1 MVALELYYICTCL
14 FTHKFC
20 VYIFM
25 MTILQTYRIWQ
36 EGRLFYRQGIENTLF
51 TCISEL
57 CIFSKLLFKL
67 CDTENASV
75 LLLSK
80 LPQTIHVLYIM
91 CDKLIPKVIVVQ

>member
-1 MVALELYYICTCL
+1 
-14 FTHKFC
+14 
-20 VYIFM
+20 M
-25 MTILQTYRIWQ
+25 MTIHRIWQ
-36 EGRLFYRQGIENTLF
+36 EGRFFYRQGIENTLF

-80 LPQTIHVLYIM
+80 LPQTIQ
-91 CDKLIPKVIVVQ
+91 CVIYYVRQTHPQS